1 MISKNEFDEL
11 VRNTTAYLQ
20 EHSTSIA
27 RLKKQIEELEARL
40 AHMENRKKPGPK
52 PKNKEAA

>member
-20 EHSTSIA
+20 EHSTAIA
-27 RLKKQIEELEARL
+27 RLRKQIEELEARL
-40 AHMENRKKPGPK
+40 SHIESRKKPGPK
-52 PKNKEAA
+52 PKTEAA